1 MIGVPDAHRFL
12 GVGQATVSCLAVSC
26 LARVFVPRAAL
37 VTVVGELGC
46 SRHRG
51 WGVAGRPPVS

>member
-12 GVGQATVSCLAVSC
+12 GVGQATVSC